1 MDDAGWRV
9 VLLIWLSLVW
19 PIMSTGLVYALR
31 AGTSPALH
39 KRAYWIMS
47 VSMGGVLACAIGLG
61 VRRVARE
68 FMFSDGAVYLSL
80 MAASLLLAAV
90 VPFLV
95 SLYVARMLAK

>member
-1 MDDAGWRV
+1 
-9 VLLIWLSLVW
+9 
-19 PIMSTGLVYALR
+19 
-31 AGTSPALH
+31 
-39 KRAYWIMS
+39 
-47 VSMGGVLACAIGLG
+47 MGGVLACAIGLG